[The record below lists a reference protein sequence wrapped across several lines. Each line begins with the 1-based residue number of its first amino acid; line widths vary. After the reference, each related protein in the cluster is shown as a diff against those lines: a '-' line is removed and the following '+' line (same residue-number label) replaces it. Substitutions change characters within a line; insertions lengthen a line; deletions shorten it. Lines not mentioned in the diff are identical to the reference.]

1 MDLSCIY
8 LAVRLSLALQEMAI
22 LHHKSA
28 YQEFTKIFFQG
39 CIAECFT
46 EMTQYIL
53 LSIYLDKK
61 GIHFKVKW
69 KKNAHKDTSLPRDLG
84 FRLGCLWPFALTTVT
99 WFYNW
104 VIMYIKAEVY
114 VESKWKQGSG
124 SPVKVFCQFR
134 GPAKNPMLNIYRIRG
149 NLPCFF
155 VVFQASTGKK
165 LRGKKH
171 RKLLQEP

>member
-104 VIMYIKAEVY
+104 VITYIKAEVY

-124 SPVKVFCQFR
+124 SLNLFCRWQFL
-134 GPAKNPMLNIYRIRG
+134 LNLVGFSAWINSLLLFLVHKIR
-149 NLPCFF
+149 
-155 VVFQASTGKK
+155 
-165 LRGKKH
+165 LRYTSINTTYLITFGI
-171 RKLLQEP
+171 